1 MLIFELFCLYRLKLD
16 CFICNWIYKKEK
28 SNQIMNNLDFSVNLK
43 EKIYDIDKSQNNF
56 LKIVSYFPLSEDEK
70 QIILNNSKSVEFR
83 SIFSDHVSEEEW
95 NKTKAQI
102 IKRFQ
107 NELFDIDSV

>member
-1 MLIFELFCLYRLKLD
+1 MNPLEL
-16 CFICNWIYKKEK
+16 
-28 SNQIMNNLDFSVNLK
+28 SVNLK
-43 EKIYDIDKSQNNF
+43 EKIYDIKASQNNI
-56 LKIVSYFPLSEDEK
+56 LKIVSYFPLSEDET
-70 QIILNNSKSVEFR
+70 QIILNNSQSVEFR

-95 NKTKAQI
+95 NKTKSQI

>member
-1 MLIFELFCLYRLKLD
+1 MVNHLD
-16 CFICNWIYKKEK
+16 
-28 SNQIMNNLDFSVNLK
+28 LSVNLR
-43 EKIYDIDKSQNNF
+43 EKIYDIKESQNNF

-70 QIILNNSKSVEFR
+70 QSILKNLKSVEFC

-95 NKTKAQI
+95 NKTKHQI

-107 NELFDIDSV
+107 NELFDIDSA